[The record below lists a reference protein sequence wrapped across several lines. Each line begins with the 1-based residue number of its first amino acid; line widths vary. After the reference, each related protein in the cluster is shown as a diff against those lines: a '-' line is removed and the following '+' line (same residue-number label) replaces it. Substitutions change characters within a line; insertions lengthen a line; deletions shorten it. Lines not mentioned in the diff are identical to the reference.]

1 MFTHNI
7 FSSILTNFLL
17 MTDLSSWTFFLY
29 VLELADGGEGQRG
42 EHDGDGGVLEGAG
55 PGVRLHRDHQPPA
68 GGDPSRPVRA
78 GQDAGSPRHRRRF
91 LPATST
97 STSSATIAVAAAAAT
112 AAAGGAVAAA
122 VAGSGRR
129 VPQPRWTL
137 SFEYV
142 SLKSYSWT
150 NNWILNWL
158 FFQ

>member
-97 STSSATIAVAAAAAT
+97 STSSATIAVAAA
-112 AAAGGAVAAA
+112 